1 MQRILEVKDLSIN
14 FYLREGV
21 VHALTDVNFEV
32 YENETLGVIGESGS
46 GKSVTVQSIL
56 GILSQP
62 PAKIVSG
69 SIRFEPEARNL
80 ELNSLP
86 TYGDVYRNVR
96 WNDIS
101 MIFQEPMSSF
111 SPLHSIG
118 DQISEALTLHRQEL
132 SEADVLSVCLGLLEK
147 VGIPSPAMFFKRY
160 PHEFSGGMRQRAM
173 IAMALVCNPK
183 ILIADEPTTALDVT
197 IEAQILELLES
208 IKSEFN
214 MSMIYISHDLAVIGE
229 ISDRILVMYLGR
241 VVESGLADEV
251 IDNPLHPY
259 TRALLKSIPKI
270 DQPIESLEPI
280 EGSIPSPF
288 EVHTGCPFYSRCT
301 ERLGEICLRQKPD
314 NKTYKNGHTVS
325 CHLHA

>member
-1 MQRILEVKDLSIN
+1 M
-14 FYLREGV
+14 
-21 VHALTDVNFEV
+21 
-32 YENETLGVIGESGS
+32 
-46 GKSVTVQSIL
+46 
-56 GILSQP
+56 
-62 PAKIVSG
+62 SG
-69 SIRFEPEARNL
+69 SIHFEPDARNL

-86 TYGDVYRNVR
+86 TYGDTYRNVR

-118 DQISEALTLHRQEL
+118 DQISEALTLHRPQL
-132 SEADVLSVCLGLLEK
+132 SGTDVIRVCLELLEK

-173 IAMALVCNPK
+173 IAMALICNPK

-208 IKSEFN
+208 IKAEFN

-241 VVESGLADEV
+241 VVESGIADEV

-288 EVHTGCPFYSRCT
+288 DVYTGCPFYSRCT
-301 ERLGEICLRQKPD
+301 ERLGEVCLQQKPPKKSY
-314 NKTYKNGHTVS
+314 NNGHTVS

>member
-1 MQRILEVKDLSIN
+1 MSGEAVLDVTGLETRFGTPD
-14 FYLREGV
+14 GV
-21 VHALTDVNFEV
+21 VHAVNGVSFELRAG
-32 YENETLGVIGESGS
+32 EFLGVVGESGS
-46 GKSVTVQSIL
+46 GKSVTMMSLLKLIPM
-56 GILSQP
+56 P
-62 PAKIVSG
+62 PGEIPNG
-69 SIRFEPEARNL
+69 SAEFEDADLL
-80 ELNSLP
+80 ELSPSEL
-86 TYGDVYRNVR
+86 RKVR
-96 WNDIS
+96 GGQVGF
-101 MIFQEPMSSF
+101 IFQDPMTSLN
-111 SPLHSIG
+111 PVLTIG
-118 DQISEALTLHRQEL
+118 KQL
-132 SEADVLSVCLGLLEK
+132 SEPVMLHTGASRKEAKVRAIELLDL
-147 VGIPSPAMFFKRY
+147 VGVPEPRRRASQY

-241 VVESGLADEV
+241 VVESGVADEV

-314 NKTYKNGHTVS
+314 NKTYNNGHTVS

>member
-1 MQRILEVKDLSIN
+1 
-14 FYLREGV
+14 
-21 VHALTDVNFEV
+21 
-32 YENETLGVIGESGS
+32 
-46 GKSVTVQSIL
+46 
-56 GILSQP
+56 
-62 PAKIVSG
+62 
-69 SIRFEPEARNL
+69 
-80 ELNSLP
+80 
-86 TYGDVYRNVR
+86 
-96 WNDIS
+96 
-101 MIFQEPMSSF
+101 
-111 SPLHSIG
+111 
-118 DQISEALTLHRQEL
+118 
-132 SEADVLSVCLGLLEK
+132 
-147 VGIPSPAMFFKRY
+147 PSPTMFFKRY

-214 MSMIYISHDLAVIGE
+214 KSMIYISHDLAVIGE

-241 VVESGLADEV
+241 VVESGVADEV

-314 NKTYKNGHTVS
+314 NKTYNNGHTVS

>member
-1 MQRILEVKDLSIN
+1 
-14 FYLREGV
+14 
-21 VHALTDVNFEV
+21 
-32 YENETLGVIGESGS
+32 
-46 GKSVTVQSIL
+46 
-56 GILSQP
+56 
-62 PAKIVSG
+62 
-69 SIRFEPEARNL
+69 
-80 ELNSLP
+80 
-86 TYGDVYRNVR
+86 
-96 WNDIS
+96 
-101 MIFQEPMSSF
+101 
-111 SPLHSIG
+111 
-118 DQISEALTLHRQEL
+118 
-132 SEADVLSVCLGLLEK
+132 
-147 VGIPSPAMFFKRY
+147 
-160 PHEFSGGMRQRAM
+160 
-173 IAMALVCNPK
+173 
-183 ILIADEPTTALDVT
+183 
-197 IEAQILELLES
+197 
-208 IKSEFN
+208 

-301 ERLGEICLRQKPD
+301 ERLGEIYLRQKPD